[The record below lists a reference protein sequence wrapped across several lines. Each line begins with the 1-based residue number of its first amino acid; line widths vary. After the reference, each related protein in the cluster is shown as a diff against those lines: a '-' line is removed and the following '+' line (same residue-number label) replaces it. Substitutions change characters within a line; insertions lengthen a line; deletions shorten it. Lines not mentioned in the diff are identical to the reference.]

1 MRRVEKLEEVVE
13 RERMAQVEVTLYWV
27 NRETGKSINIVTG
40 EEVTGVVFD

>member
-13 RERMAQVEVTLYWV
+13 RERKARVEVRMFWV
-27 NRETGKSINIVTG
+27 NRETGKAVDLITG